1 MVGKFIEKLIDKQFE
16 MIGVNFRFKDIP
28 DDNVILV
35 NKKKKYWWEV
45 YKFKD
50 VEQYGEWRKYLLEQL
65 KGNEK
70 EVNRIDFCYGLI
82 YEYKKEEV

>member
-16 MIGVNFRFKDIP
+16 MIGVEYRYKNIAEDGMVMI
-28 DDNVILV
+28 D
-35 NKKKKYWWEV
+35 KKKKNWYDV

-50 VEQYGEWRKYLLEQL
+50 CKQYEEWRKYILEQL

-70 EVNRIDFCYGLI
+70 EANKLDFHYGMV
-82 YEYKKEEV
+82 YKHEKED

>member
-1 MVGKFIEKLIDKQFE
+1 MVSKFIEKIIDKQFE
-16 MIGVNFRFKDIP
+16 MIGVDFRFKDVP
-28 DDNVILV
+28 DDNIILV

-50 VEQYGEWRKYLLEQL
+50 VEQYGEWRKYILEQL
-65 KGNEK
+65 KGNVK
-70 EVNRIDFCYGLI
+70 EANKIDFHYGLI